1 MWTELIKNFGDIF
14 LKPKTCT
21 VICWNCCWK
30 LLQLFWI
37 TRDLRCQKHL
47 GILGFLQRQS
57 KSEDMALSS
66 GPLRKQKVTSTGS
79 KGHGLWFVIGRF
91 QSVLCVC
98 CFWISEFLKS
108 AVSFPALCL
117 VDQGDLYFDVLL
129 CDVNFSCFSSR
140 VFLPSYWS
148 LDSQGE
154 IIPIEETQSG
164 NESVHFCQHLI
175 LQLLPVISPLFDKQD
190 LVAMV
195 AVWLTLKKSPKSW
208 NIFDNAGRMWSET
221 LFKASHLYANSH
233 SGVCVVKDGKKLWIN
248 Y

>member
-91 QSVLCVC
+91 RSVLCVC

-154 IIPIEETQSG
+154 IVPLEETQWKQVGTFPPTFDFAASARYFTVIWQTRIG
-164 NESVHFCQHLI
+164 CYGSSLIDMEKKPKILKHFWQRWSH
-175 LQLLPVISPLFDKQD
+175 VIQ
-190 LVAMV
+190 
-195 AVWLTLKKSPKSW
+195 
-208 NIFDNAGRMWSET
+208 NI
-221 LFKASHLYANSH
+221 
-233 SGVCVVKDGKKLWIN
+233 V
-248 Y
+248 